1 MSCFINPL
9 TSNYEKTNI
18 IIYIKVEIHCLA
30 EAGGRAAE
38 VYRKRDWEYRSMLEH
53 ALES

>member
-9 TSNYEKTNI
+9 TSNYEEPNI
-18 IIYIKVEIHCLA
+18 IIYIKVQKHCLA
-30 EAGGRAAE
+30 EAGGSTAE
-38 VYRKRDWEYRSMLEH
+38 VCRKRDWEYRSVVEH